1 MGKRRKWLKAWLAIA
16 SLLAIAVLSL
26 GGCGFGKEGVEV
38 APVAGPGEEEER
50 PTPPPAALP
59 AGNVILIDGEV
70 VAAFPSLELAFSGNA
85 SARLVALDVQVGQRV
100 TKGDRIAAL
109 DNGELRQEVED
120 AQIALDRARE
130 DKAQAQADNEET
142 YQRESEDVDD
152 KYERER
158 VDAEE
163 ALQTAEYNLQRA
175 RMEPPTTA
183 VEEARVDL
191 DRALAAEAE
200 AADDYKQ
207 ALDRPWEDQEIR
219 DSLFKEWQERIV
231 DRELAE
237 LRFQDAKTSL
247 EVYDLDLEAKERDV
261 ENARADLARVK
272 RDDVDKETDL
282 TTYERA
288 ITDAEEELAQVR
300 EDLENAYLYAP
311 WDGLVLSI
319 ETSVGAMVG
328 SGTPVVTL
336 LHVEDLYFI
345 TQNLSER
352 HVAQLRKGQQAH
364 ITLRTF
370 PDVVLTG
377 RVETVVPQMD
387 RQADSDA
394 RFTAY
399 IRLDENELD
408 LLPGMTGRVEI
419 VTE

>member
-1 MGKRRKWLKAWLAIA
+1 MQVDRAR
-16 SLLAIAVLSL
+16 S
-26 GGCGFGKEGVEV
+26 
-38 APVAGPGEEEER
+38 
-50 PTPPPAALP
+50 
-59 AGNVILIDGEV
+59 DD
-70 VAAFPSLELAFSGNA
+70 A
-85 SARLVALDVQVGQRV
+85 SARH
-100 TKGDRIAAL
+100 GDLGSAAGG
-109 DNGELRQEVED
+109 DERAENPD
-120 AQIALDRARE
+120 ACAHRR
-130 DKAQAQADNEET
+130 DKFIGRGT
-142 YQRESEDVDD
+142 GC
-152 KYERER
+152 
-158 VDAEE
+158 
-163 ALQTAEYNLQRA
+163 L
-175 RMEPPTTA
+175 
-183 VEEARVDL
+183 
-191 DRALAAEAE
+191 
-200 AADDYKQ
+200 
-207 ALDRPWEDQEIR
+207 IR
-219 DSLFKEWQERIV
+219 DSLFTEWQERIV

-237 LRFQDAKTSL
+237 LRFQDAKISL

-288 ITDAEEELAQVR
+288 ISDAEEELAQAQ
-300 EDLENAYLYAP
+300 EDLEDAYLYAP

-319 ETSVGAMVG
+319 ETSAGAMVG

-352 HVAQLRKGQQAH
+352 HVAQLHKGQQAH

-377 RVETVVPQMD
+377 RVDTVVPQMD